1 MRSPK
6 QIALKL
12 AESQKDD
19 LETAPITF
27 SSQFTALLVALDVQP
42 ACSI

>member
-1 MRSPK
+1 MRRPK

-19 LETAPITF
+19 VETTAINF
-27 SSQFTALLVALDVQP
+27 SSQSAESPTGGAGCA
-42 ACSI
+42 ACS